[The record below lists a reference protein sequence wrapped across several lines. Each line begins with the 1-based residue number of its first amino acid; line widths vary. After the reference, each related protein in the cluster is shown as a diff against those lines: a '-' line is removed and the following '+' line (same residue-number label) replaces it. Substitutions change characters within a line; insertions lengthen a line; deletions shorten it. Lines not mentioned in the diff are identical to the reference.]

1 MKKLL
6 LIAIFAG
13 FTYFGASAQ
22 TAPGKSAYG
31 HSHKK
36 AKKAKKHYTVA
47 NTNSV
52 NRKAIN
58 TTHRTAVRS
67 ATSNDLLTNQ
77 QQRNQVKQANTT
89 HKQEIK
95 AVTKTT
101 GKKK

>member
-6 LIAIFAG
+6 LMAILAG
-13 FTYFGASAQ
+13 FTYFGAAAQ
-22 TAPGKSAYG
+22 GNSNYG

-47 NTNSV
+47 NTNSA

-58 TTHRTAVRS
+58 TRHRTAIRTV
-67 ATSNDLLTNQ
+67 TSNDILTNQ
-77 QQRNQVKQANTT
+77 QQKNQVKAANTA
-89 HKQEIK
+89 HKQEMK

>member
-1 MKKLL
+1 M
-6 LIAIFAG
+6 AIFAG
-13 FTYFGASAQ
+13 FTYFGALAQ
-22 TAPGKSAYG
+22 TAPGNSAYG

-47 NTNSV
+47 NTNSA

-58 TTHRTAVRS
+58 TRHRTAVRS
-67 ATSNDLLTNQ
+67 ATSNDVLINT
-77 QQRNQVKQANTT
+77 QQRNQVKAANTA
-89 HKQEIK
+89 HKQDMK